1 MRLFVAD
8 TIPPYLLR
16 MRRNI
21 FLFYSRPRSLK
32 PLVAITE
39 SSLSP
44 ELNHP
49 ISLPKLFP
57 VRFRQRRVF
66 LRFREGNISYTRR
79 LIVSRF
85 VDSCP
90 RYRRTFTPICQLVIQ
105 MLANQT
111 GFTKKVANVVTFL
124 LLTFSSQ
131 SSGSFFLYSNIRWPH
146 RGGVDN
152 VFRKKVKTYS
162 LPPLTSGNIF
172 CCPWITESDKFHR
185 NCAIEWK
192 TKFSFY
198 RPSGWK
204 YEVHV
209 LAVIFESEKWD
220 AWYTSKGAGGEGR
233 LCEPKNMSPPPFFSP
248 PPGLPCL
255 RLPRSSFRVITDEA
269 LNAKEEVSCTRDEIK
284 DSG

>member
-49 ISLPKLFP
+49 ISLPKLFS

-131 SSGSFFLYSNIRWPH
+131 SSGSFFLYSKVASQGRSGQRFPKKNKDLQSPPSH
-146 RGGVDN
+146 
-152 VFRKKVKTYS
+152 FRKYI
-162 LPPLTSGNIF
+162 LLFLN
-172 CCPWITESDKFHR
+172 H
-185 NCAIEWK
+185 WK
-192 TKFSFY
+192 
-198 RPSGWK
+198 R
-204 YEVHV
+204 
-209 LAVIFESEKWD
+209 
-220 AWYTSKGAGGEGR
+220 
-233 LCEPKNMSPPPFFSP
+233 
-248 PPGLPCL
+248 
-255 RLPRSSFRVITDEA
+255 
-269 LNAKEEVSCTRDEIK
+269 
-284 DSG
+284 